1 MNTDPSMATAWA
13 EMQHL
18 MKTAEGRQ
26 LTREEADTF
35 DTLEATIRDA
45 RARKASA
52 ELGEDFAAVRI
63 QPMRVEGASSSRSHD
78 GGIRVLKPEERFAST
93 VQGETYGGAG
103 LTIRG
108 MLAAALSGDW
118 DAIPPESRAMAVGV
132 GSAGGFA
139 VPAPLSAVVID
150 RARNAARIFQAGA
163 LTVPMDSST
172 MKIARVATDP
182 AAGWKLEN
190 AAATASDMTLES
202 ITLTARTLM
211 AYVKSSVELI
221 EDTSGDIGDVIE
233 NALAQALAL
242 ELDRAALRG
251 SGTPPEPLGIRNTT
265 GVAIQSLGANGAA
278 PTYAALS
285 TAIQTVRAA
294 NFEPNAIIY
303 SPRTAGTLDRL
314 TDSTGQPLQPPPSV
328 EAMPLFVTGQI
339 PENLTAGTATTASEI
354 YVGQWNHLLV
364 GMRQRLV
371 IEASREASDLTDS
384 AFRQLQVHIRAYLRC
399 DVAVSQPGAFAVITG
414 VL

>member
-35 DTLEATIRDA
+35 DTLEGTIRDA
-45 RARKASA
+45 RARKANA

-93 VQGETYGGAG
+93 VGSDGYATDG
-103 LTIRG
+103 LTIRS

-139 VPAPLSAVVID
+139 VPAPLSAMVID
-150 RARNAARIFQAGA
+150 RARNLARIFAAGA
-163 LTVPMDSST
+163 MTVPMDSST

-202 ITLTARTLM
+202 VTLTAKTLM

-221 EDTSGDIGDVIE
+221 EDASGITDVIE

-251 SGTPPEPLGIRNTT
+251 SGTAPEPLGIRNTA
-265 GVAIQSLGANGAA
+265 GVAIQSLGANGAP
-278 PTYAALS
+278 PTYAAIS

-294 NFEPNAIIY
+294 NFEPNAMIL
-303 SPRTAGTLDRL
+303 SPRSAGTLDRL
-314 TDSTGQPLQPPPSV
+314 TDSTGQPLRPPPSV
-328 EAMPLFVTGQI
+328 EQMPMLVTGQI
-339 PENLTAGTATTASEI
+339 PDNLTAGTSTTTSEI

-371 IEASREASDLTDS
+371 IEASREASDATDS

-399 DVAVSQPGAFAVITG
+399 DVAVSRPAAFSVVTG